1 MSKGT
6 PRMQVEKVT
15 GAAVE
20 DTAAQ
25 SACEMPAWLRTVK
38 EEAAEISQLVE
49 TGATDGLAVR
59 YEKFSKTYPSLFKDL
74 VDGSKS
80 IEQIN
85 VYLDSFN
92 IALSASNDIG
102 KSIQKK

>member
-1 MSKGT
+1 
-6 PRMQVEKVT
+6 MQVEKVT

-20 DTAAQ
+20 DAAAR
-25 SACEMPAWLRTVK
+25 SAGEMPEWLSAVK
-38 EEAAEISQLVE
+38 EEAAEICDLVE
-49 TGATDGLAVR
+49 KGKTKGLAVK

-74 VDGSKS
+74 IDGSKS

-85 VYLDSFN
+85 IYLDSFN

-102 KSIQKK
+102 KSMQKK